1 MDRSRNLEGRRILK
15 IVAEETAPNAT
26 VLHHRSPLPYMTV
39 VERRREDLT
48 LVSPWY
54 PSRNPQRVWSASGAA
69 DAPDDEFPSATSVGS
84 NGVADA
90 RVAARKGPVYALGD
104 GLDLCN
110 FQNTGFSVIRV
121 EGDLLYEIVPPDHAP
136 YTSPEEQRG
145 TVVEPGRATNGSAGC
160 G

>member
-1 MDRSRNLEGRRILK
+1 MDRSRDLEGRRILK

-48 LVSPWY
+48 LISPWY
-54 PSRNPQRVWSASGAA
+54 PSRNPQRVWSASGA
-69 DAPDDEFPSATSVGS
+69 PVDEFPSAKSVGS
-84 NGVADA
+84 NGVADS
-90 RVAARKGPVYALGD
+90 RVAARTGPVYALGD
-104 GLDLCN
+104 GLNICN

-136 YTSPEEQRG
+136 YTSLEEQQG
-145 TVVEPGRATNGSAGC
+145 TIVEPGRATNESAGC
-160 G
+160 N